1 MVVRL
6 VSVATEAVVMAAEA
20 PAMVVAAG
28 WARGHREVR
37 GAMEMA
43 VALQVTV
50 VAKSVVVR
58 GGVAREAAVMALDG
72 QATVVA
78 VDLARERP
86 GVQWVVEAAV
96 VLRAWVVAQSVV
108 LRVSVAAE
116 GAVTAP
122 AHLVKEVAAGLG
134 QVSEEVSLAAE
145 MAMEAVALQVSA
157 AA

>member
-58 GGVAREAAVMALDG
+58 GGVAREAAVMALGG

-78 VDLARERP
+78 VDWVQVNEEVQEVMETVTVLRAQVVAR
-86 GVQWVVEAAV
+86 VEARAVATEVARVEAV
-96 VLRAWVVAQSVV
+96 VLD
-108 LRVSVAAE
+108 
-116 GAVTAP
+116 P
-122 AHLVKEVAAGLG
+122 ARMEV
-134 QVSEEVSLAAE
+134 
-145 MAMEAVALQVSA
+145 
-157 AA
+157 

>member
-78 VDLARERP
+78 VDWVQVNEEVQEVMETVTVLRAQVVAR
-86 GVQWVVEAAV
+86 VEARAVATEVARVEAV
-96 VLRAWVVAQSVV
+96 VLD
-108 LRVSVAAE
+108 
-116 GAVTAP
+116 P
-122 AHLVKEVAAGLG
+122 ARMEV
-134 QVSEEVSLAAE
+134 
-145 MAMEAVALQVSA
+145 
-157 AA
+157 

>member
-1 MVVRL
+1 
-6 VSVATEAVVMAAEA
+6 MAAEA

-78 VDLARERP
+78 VDWVQVNEEVQEVMETVTVLRAQVVAR
-86 GVQWVVEAAV
+86 VEARAVATEVARVEAV
-96 VLRAWVVAQSVV
+96 VLD
-108 LRVSVAAE
+108 
-116 GAVTAP
+116 P
-122 AHLVKEVAAGLG
+122 ARMEV
-134 QVSEEVSLAAE
+134 
-145 MAMEAVALQVSA
+145 
-157 AA
+157 